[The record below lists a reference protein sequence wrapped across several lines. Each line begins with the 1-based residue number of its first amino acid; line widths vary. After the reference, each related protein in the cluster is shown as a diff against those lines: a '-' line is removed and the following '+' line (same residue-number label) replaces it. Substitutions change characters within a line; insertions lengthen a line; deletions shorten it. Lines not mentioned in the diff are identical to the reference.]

1 MATASSFT
9 NVSVILNMS
18 EDEAYA
24 LNLFLEQQ
32 TPHAAMTAT
41 QTGFIVNIYHALK
54 KAGVKSDDN
63 SNDR

>member
-32 TPHAAMTAT
+32 TPHATMTTAHA
-41 QTGFIVNIYHALK
+41 GFIVDIYQALK
-54 KAGVKSDDN
+54 KAGVNSDG
-63 SNDR
+63 